1 MKRSFAATLLPVALT
16 TIALAGCASKAAVE
30 PDAMADLKQQIS
42 SLKDGNASAMSKAE
56 EALSAA
62 NSAKSD
68 AANALSVANE
78 AKAASSATDAKIDQ
92 MFKKAMYK

>member
-1 MKRSFAATLLPVALT
+1 MKRTFAATVLPVALT
-16 TIALAGCASKAAVE
+16 TIALAGCASNADVVNE
-30 PDAMADLKQQIS
+30 EMADLKQQVS
-42 SLKDGNASAMSKAE
+42 SLQDGNASAMSKAE

-78 AKAASSATDAKIDQ
+78 AKAASAATDEKIDQ